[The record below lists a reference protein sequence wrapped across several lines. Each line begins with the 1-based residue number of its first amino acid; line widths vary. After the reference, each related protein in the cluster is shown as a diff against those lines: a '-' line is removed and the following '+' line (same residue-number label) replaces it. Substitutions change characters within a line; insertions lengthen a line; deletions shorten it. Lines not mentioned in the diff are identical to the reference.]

1 MCAVKAIAPVG
12 DRAFLEAFLK
22 YGCNAKQIGCM
33 TTAYEEFCLF
43 PDDGL
48 QQQSQSAMQETVVS
62 HAILPLATSL
72 LVLVS
77 VTEHLAMLRF
87 VFFDSSFSF
96 SCSFVDVQD
105 AGLDKVERCMCA

>member
-22 YGCNAKQIGCM
+22 YGCNAKQIGYM
-33 TTAYEEFCLF
+33 DTAYEGLCLF
-43 PDDGL
+43 PGGVAHNL
-48 QQQSQSAMQETVVS
+48 AV
-62 HAILPLATSL
+62 ATSL

-77 VTEHLAMLRF
+77 VTEYFAMLRF
-87 VFFDSSFSF
+87 ELFDSSFLF

-105 AGLDKVERCMCA
+105 DTGLDKVERCMCV